1 VAWHA
6 AMASQQPIQ
15 YRENGCVSGG
25 CKTMGHAAIVSKL
38 KKVPIDKT
46 ATSLRPRLTHLF
58 VNNRCY
64 FPLVSHSED

>member
-1 VAWHA
+1 
-6 AMASQQPIQ
+6 
-15 YRENGCVSGG
+15 
-25 CKTMGHAAIVSKL
+25 MGHAAIVSKL